1 MGIITNAR
9 VRRRARQEPRERT
22 WARREFKT
30 HTIQPAEVQAFTFRR
45 ENGSSNHWFRLTWS
59 PGHLSLVGDI
69 GDLTLTHYS
78 ALASFESGI
87 RWAARADYQ
96 YLMEKSDKAV
106 VKELDREE
114 TVEDILRMTADDAA
128 YARVEE
134 LREARRHKR
143 LIQAGT
149 AQWEQDLAEWHLARP
164 CGEGVRPRL
173 VDYWPDEPEPRARFV
188 RAEDRS
194 DWGTAVD
201 RLHTSHMDR
210 QLRRWQIPDGWHGW
224 MRLMIVLE
232 HDLDFDDPNCLLTP
246 PGRRAVAKA
255 LADHLDGDMHEND
268 VAEMCRELGFDD
280 FYGTYRYSHRTI
292 WQIEAIQHGCNLILD
307 QLEPSRTWG
316 RTWAD
321 PVV

>member
-22 WARREFKT
+22 SARREFKT

-45 ENGSSNHWFRLTWS
+45 ENGDSNHWFRLTWS

-78 ALASFESGI
+78 TLASFEGGI

-96 YLMEKSDKAV
+96 YLMEKSDKAT
-106 VKELDREE
+106 VKKLDRKE

-143 LIQAGT
+143 LIQAAT
-149 AQWEQDLAEWHLARP
+149 ADWEQDLADWGRAPYRSEER
-164 CGEGVRPRL
+164 RPRL
-173 VDYWPDEPEPRARFV
+173 ADYWPEAEPRARFIRDAD
-188 RAEDRS
+188 RA
-194 DWGTAVD
+194 DWGSAVD

-232 HDLDFDDPNCLLTP
+232 HDLDFEDPNQLLTP
-246 PGRRAVAKA
+246 SGRRAVAKA

-268 VAEMCRELGFDD
+268 VAEFCRELGFDD
-280 FYGTYRYSHRTI
+280 YYGAYRYSGRTI

-307 QLEPSRTWG
+307 QLEPRRAWG